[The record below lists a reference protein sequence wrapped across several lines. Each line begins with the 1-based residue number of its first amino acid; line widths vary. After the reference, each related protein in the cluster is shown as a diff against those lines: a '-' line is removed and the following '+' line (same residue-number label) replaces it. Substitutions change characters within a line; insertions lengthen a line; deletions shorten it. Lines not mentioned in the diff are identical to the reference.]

1 MENGINIEIN
11 TIRWLGAAQ
20 LFVFA
25 ASMLSE
31 RLLITAAGSG
41 TISEK

>member
-1 MENGINIEIN
+1 MNIEID
-11 TIRWLGAAQ
+11 TIKLLDVAQ

-31 RLLITAAGSG
+31 RLLISTAGSDP
-41 TISEK
+41 IFEKMT